1 MTSKIVVN
9 NIEADVGVNTVTV
22 SGDITATNVTG
33 THHGSAANLTS
44 IPAGNLTG
52 TVADAR
58 ISTLTASKLS
68 GTLPAISA
76 ANLTNVPAANI
87 TGTLPAI
94 SGANLTGID
103 GGISD
108 YDIWYVTATVQH
120 NQSPIVN
127 NWSRWTRYGSTG
139 SVTFA
144 APSSGIWTFP
154 STGHWL
160 IEFTAYTYK
169 DNGNE
174 RGCNTDIY
182 VTTDNTSYS
191 FAHQASTNVHNSGNQ
206 SKGHVTASYILDVT
220 NTSTHK
226 IKLYQGYQASGSY
239 LMGHGSYLYT
249 NVRFF
254 KLRET

>member
-1 MTSKIVVN
+1 MSEIRVN
-9 NIEADVGVNTVTV
+9 NIIADNGLDAVNFAKGINV
-22 SGDITATNVTG
+22 SSGIITATSFS
-33 THHGSAANLTS
+33 GSGANLT
-44 IPAGNLTG
+44 
-52 TVADAR
+52 
-58 ISTLTASKLS
+58 TL
-68 GTLPAISA
+68 
-76 ANLTNVPAANI
+76 PAANI